1 MDDKILPSS
10 RDAAEPRRDSWDPVN
25 DRPAD
30 VEREPTEDT
39 EEWEQI
45 IWPLRPMTCTSPP
58 LSSGMV
64 QWDVPDPATEMSFFV
79 TDADMDD
86 EVSGGSSSPELPQD
100 QEESEEDWRIDLQLL
115 NSVLQRT
122 GSDSEVGFRLLL
134 SLFLVATVA
143 RPFTDTCLS
152 DRGGETSPKMENEC
166 GKSKSRILKRDTL
179 KLLIL

>member
-10 RDAAEPRRDSWDPVN
+10 EDAAEPRRDSWDSVN
-25 DRPAD
+25 DQPAD
-30 VEREPTEDT
+30 AEREPTEET

-58 LSSGMV
+58 LSSATV

-86 EVSGGSSSPELPQD
+86 EVSSGGSSPALPHD
-100 QEESEEDWRIDLQLL
+100 QEESEEEWRIELQLL
-115 NSVLQRT
+115 NSILLRT

-134 SLFLVATVA
+134 SLFLVSS
-143 RPFTDTCLS
+143 TCLS
-152 DRGGETSPKMENEC
+152 HRGGENRSKN
-166 GKSKSRILKRDTL
+166 GKRMW
-179 KLLIL
+179 

>member
-1 MDDKILPSS
+1 MDDKILPPSQ
-10 RDAAEPRRDSWDPVN
+10 DAAEPRRDSWDSVN
-25 DRPAD
+25 DQPAD
-30 VEREPTEDT
+30 AEREPTEDT

-58 LSSGMV
+58 LSSATV

-86 EVSGGSSSPELPQD
+86 EVSGGGSSPAFPQD

-115 NSVLQRT
+115 NSFLQRT

-134 SLFLVATVA
+134 SLFLVASSPLHRHVSE
-143 RPFTDTCLS
+143 RP
-152 DRGGETSPKMENEC
+152 RGENRSKN
-166 GKSKSRILKRDTL
+166 GKRMW
-179 KLLIL
+179 